1 MRESERERETER
13 EQESGRDQ
21 ESSREGENGWV
32 RVKHRTQTKERNSE
46 KVREDPHRRHAGS
59 RQGQGQS
66 YGRAN
71 WRSRKNITS
80 FYFTRFP
87 DDTTEEELWYHF
99 KVFGAVREIFIAK
112 NRNKHGRRF
121 GFVRF
126 EGVENAQKLEWTL
139 DNIVFGGLKMHVNI
153 PKFGRNKVVKPI
165 SVTNKVR
172 QDVHKEEAI
181 PRYVQPISTTHHG
194 SYAEVVARNNTGPG
208 LRRIAGNASG
218 HNGTSWSSVYLDI
231 PKSLMKR
238 AKEAWVGRLKNLAMF
253 DRVEDDLYWD
263 ISADISPKYMG
274 ADMVLLQGLSD
285 EGAEL
290 MMQEETEGGSTPFHS
305 LEKWSPKLRIEYR
318 LTWVYCWGLPLTDWD
333 THQIRKIVAAIGDMV
348 DVDDAVEL
356 VRRMDRVWVLVKTP
370 RQPYIQHAVNVHIH
384 GEVYTVH
391 VVEENGNSSDNCYG
405 RKGSVYGS
413 SEEVESDDSEAGTL
427 NEISNIEWMTSR
439 RWRSRR

>member
-46 KVREDPHRRHAGS
+46 KVREDPHRRHAGN

-80 FYFTRFP
+80 FYFTQFP

-181 PRYVQPISTTHHG
+181 
-194 SYAEVVARNNTGPG
+194 
-208 LRRIAGNASG
+208 
-218 HNGTSWSSVYLDI
+218 
-231 PKSLMKR
+231 
-238 AKEAWVGRLKNLAMF
+238 
-253 DRVEDDLYWD
+253 
-263 ISADISPKYMG
+263 
-274 ADMVLLQGLSD
+274 
-285 EGAEL
+285 
-290 MMQEETEGGSTPFHS
+290 
-305 LEKWSPKLRIEYR
+305 
-318 LTWVYCWGLPLTDWD
+318 
-333 THQIRKIVAAIGDMV
+333 
-348 DVDDAVEL
+348 
-356 VRRMDRVWVLVKTP
+356 
-370 RQPYIQHAVNVHIH
+370 
-384 GEVYTVH
+384 
-391 VVEENGNSSDNCYG
+391 
-405 RKGSVYGS
+405 
-413 SEEVESDDSEAGTL
+413 
-427 NEISNIEWMTSR
+427 
-439 RWRSRR
+439 